1 MNKKIRIAIP
11 SKGRLKEPTIEALKN
26 AGIDVLEED
35 RAYVSQ
41 TSDPRFEAIFARA
54 DDIPVYVQYGAVDLG
69 VTGRDLIQE
78 RNADVLDLLDLEFGN
93 CTLVVAVPEES
104 EISSVAEVPALTRV
118 ATGFPNITRRFFEK
132 NGKQVE
138 VLEVSGTAELAPKLG
153 LAQVIVDLTSSGET
167 LRQNKLKV
175 IGTVLESTSR
185 LTCNKIAYRTFEPQ
199 ISELLAKLQEGVKKE

>member
-11 SKGRLKEPTIEALKN
+11 SKGRLKAPTIEALGR
-26 AGIDVLEED
+26 AGIKVLEED
-35 RAYVSQ
+35 RSYVSM

-78 RNADVLDLLDLEFGN
+78 RNADVLELLDLEFGK

-104 EISSVAEVPALTRV
+104 PITSVGEVPALTRV

-132 NGKQVE
+132 LGKQVE

-153 LAQVIVDLTSSGET
+153 LAQIIVDLTSSGET
-167 LRQNKLKV
+167 LRQNNLKV

-185 LTCNKIAYRTFEPQ
+185 LACNKIAYRTFEKQ
-199 ISELLAKLQEGVKKE
+199 ISELLVKLQEGVETE